1 VVRTYRELFAVPE
14 FRPLFWTSSV
24 QVAAQ
29 TISGLALATLIF
41 DRTRSPL
48 LSALAM
54 FGPSLTQ
61 LIGAS
66 TLLAAADRLPARAL
80 ISGLSL
86 AFGVSTAALAVPGLP
101 VWAAFAILAV
111 QGLGGSLTGAVR
123 YGLLTDVLTAD
134 GYLLGRSVLNMAV
147 GAMQIGGFAA
157 GGILVL
163 TLSPRGTLLTGA
175 ALFALG
181 AVVARFG
188 LTRRPP
194 RAVPIGPAQPGRP
207 GRRAAP
213 AGRAA
218 VPTGPAQPGRPGR
231 RAAPAGRAAWRASVR
246 DTWRVNR
253 WLWSSI
259 TRRYIYLAL
268 WLPNGLIVGCESLF
282 VSYAPRH
289 AGLLFVCAAAGMLAG
304 DTLAGRFIS
313 PRWRERL
320 GAPLRLLLAA
330 PYLVFA
336 MPIPLPVAAV
346 AIVLASVGYCA
357 SLVLQER
364 LMTLTPDD
372 MSGQALGLASSGM
385 LAMQGVGATLAG
397 VVAQLSSPGMAMA
410 VMAGASLAIT
420 LTLAPGLRP
429 AGPQGRG
436 ARWPYRTAAAA
447 RTSSG
452 TERNH

>member
-1 VVRTYRELFAVPE
+1 VRTYRELFAVPE
-14 FRPLFWTSSV
+14 FKPLFWTSAI

-29 TISGLALATLIF
+29 TISSLALATLIY
-41 DRTRSPL
+41 DATRSPL
-48 LSALAM
+48 LSALAL

-66 TLLAAADRLPARAL
+66 TLLAAADRLPPRAL
-80 ISGLSL
+80 TGSLSL
-86 AFGVSTAALAVPGLP
+86 AFAAGTAALALPGLP
-101 VWAAFAILAV
+101 VWAAFVIVFAL
-111 QGLGGSLTGAVR
+111 GLGGSLAGAVR
-123 YGLLTDVLTAD
+123 YGLLNDVVAAD

-163 TLSPRGTLLTGA
+163 TLSPRGTLLAGA
-175 ALFALG
+175 ALFAFG

-194 RAVPIGPAQPGRP
+194 RAVSI
-207 GRRAAP
+207 
-213 AGRAA
+213 
-218 VPTGPAQPGRPGR
+218 GPAQPGRPGR

-253 WLWSSI
+253 RLWSSPA
-259 TRRYIYLAL
+259 RRYVYLAQ

-330 PYLVFA
+330 PYLLFA
-336 MPIPLPVAAV
+336 MPIPLAVAAAAV
-346 AIVLASVGYCA
+346 AAASVGYCA
-357 SLVLQER
+357 TLLLQER
-364 LMTLTPDD
+364 LMTLTPDEL
-372 MSGQALGLASSGM
+372 SGQALGLASAGM
-385 LAMQGVGATLAG
+385 MAMQGVGATLAG
-397 VVAQLSSPGMAMA
+397 VVAQLSSPGTAMA
-410 VMAGASLAIT
+410 VMAGASLTIT

-429 AGPQGRG
+429 ARG
-436 ARWPYRTAAAA
+436 APIPSAI
-447 RTSSG
+447 
-452 TERNH
+452 N

>member
-1 VVRTYRELFAVPE
+1 MVRTYRELFAVPE

-29 TISGLALATLIF
+29 TISGLALATLIY

-54 FGPSLTQ
+54 FGPALTQ

-101 VWAAFAILAV
+101 IWAAFAILAV

-175 ALFALG
+175 ALFTLG

-194 RAVPIGPAQPGRP
+194 RA
-207 GRRAAP
+207 
-213 AGRAA
+213 
-218 VPTGPAQPGRPGR
+218 TG
-231 RAAPAGRAAWRASVR
+231 RASVQ

-336 MPIPLPVAAV
+336 MPIPLPVAAT

-397 VVAQLSSPGMAMA
+397 VIAQLSSPGTAMA

-429 AGPQGRG
+429 VRG
-436 ARWPYRTAAAA
+436 VPIPVPSAK
-447 RTSSG
+447 
-452 TERNH
+452 